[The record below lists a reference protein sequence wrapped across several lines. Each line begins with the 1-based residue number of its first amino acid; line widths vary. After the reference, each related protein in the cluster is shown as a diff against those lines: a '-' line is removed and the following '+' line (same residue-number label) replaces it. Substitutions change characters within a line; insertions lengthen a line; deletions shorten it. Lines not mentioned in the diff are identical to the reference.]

1 MCLKHSFCDQQSLLL
16 VEEREVWGRCR
27 EKLVLLS
34 VEVLMV
40 YNISFERDR
49 PVEDSAVKGFA
60 ATAGGCVA
68 TDVVWTLFATSFL
81 PEC

>member
-1 MCLKHSFCDQQSLLL
+1 MLKDHRN
-16 VEEREVWGRCR
+16 VY
-27 EKLVLLS
+27 KILS
-34 VEVLMV
+34 EMG
-40 YNISFERDR
+40 R
-49 PVEDSAVKGFA
+49 PVEDSDVKGFA

>member
-1 MCLKHSFCDQQSLLL
+1 MHSFCDQQSLLL

-40 YNISFERDR
+40 YNISFERKANNDG
-49 PVEDSAVKGFA
+49 VSQYAKSY
-60 ATAGGCVA
+60 
-68 TDVVWTLFATSFL
+68 L
-81 PEC
+81 

>member
-1 MCLKHSFCDQQSLLL
+1 MGKVQRDVGPAECCKILDHQNVYKI
-16 VEEREVWGRCR
+16 
-27 EKLVLLS
+27 LS
-34 VEVLMV
+34 EL
-40 YNISFERDR
+40 NR